1 MSYNNQKLSTQF
13 ICYYEQSFV
22 LNIITGRIN
31 QNLQQVNNNN
41 NKRKDSKQ
49 NYYFCVFNVIQVESY
64 FSLCDA
70 VVLNVCRN
78 S

>member
-1 MSYNNQKLSTQF
+1 MSYNNQKHIQF
-13 ICYYEQSFV
+13 ISYYEQSFV
-22 LNIITGRIN
+22 LNIITGRIK
-31 QNLQQVNNNN
+31 QNLQQVNNYN

-49 NYYFCVFNVIQVESY
+49 NYYFCVFNVIQVELY
-64 FSLCDA
+64 CSLCDT